1 MRAYREPSNL
11 MTHQR
16 RRQNGN
22 ATIEMTLVGIPLI
35 FVLISTVEVARGMWI
50 YNTLA
55 YALREGTRYAIVH
68 GVDCSTPP
76 NNCTVKVKDI
86 AAVIQ
91 NAAVGLYD
99 TDNFQIEM
107 KSLTDDVSGTLTSAL
122 VNATQFPSSGGN
134 AIGAPITVSATYPFQ
149 SAIAMF
155 WPGAGPGM
163 NFTSVTFPASSQEN
177 IHF

>member
-1 MRAYREPSNL
+1 
-11 MTHQR
+11 MTHKGNR
-16 RRQNGN
+16 RNGT

-50 YNTLA
+50 YHTLA
-55 YALREGTRYAIVH
+55 YALREGTRYTIVH
-68 GVDCSTPP
+68 GVDCRTAP
-76 NNCTVKVKDI
+76 NNCAVTVHDI
-86 AAVIQ
+86 ARVIQ
-91 NAAVGLYD
+91 KAAVGLYD

-107 KSLTDDVSGTLTSAL
+107 KSLTDDVSCSLTSAL
-122 VNATQFPSSGGN
+122 ASTAQFPALGGG
-134 AIGAPITVSATYPFQ
+134 AIGAPITFRATYQFQ

-177 IHF
+177 IQF

>member
-1 MRAYREPSNL
+1 
-11 MTHQR
+11 MTQKCG
-16 RRQNGN
+16 RQNGN

-50 YNTLA
+50 YHTLA

-76 NNCTVKVKDI
+76 NNCAVQVKDI
-86 AAVIQ
+86 AAVIEK
-91 NAAVGLYD
+91 AAVGLYD
-99 TDNFQIEM
+99 TDNFHIEM
-107 KSLTDDVSGTLTSAL
+107 KSLADDVSGTLTSAL
-122 VNATQFPSSGGN
+122 VSTTQFPSAGGG
-134 AIGAPITVSATYPFQ
+134 AIGAPITFSATYPFQ

-155 WPGAGPGM
+155 WPGAGSGM

-177 IHF
+177 IQF